1 MGSTRADS
9 AAVRDLSERLLTLE
23 LGSDISLAG
32 LTGDFRR
39 LFRLQGFVS
48 YSLRIEHTRIEVDGG
63 AVSAGVPDRWVA
75 ELDSV
80 VRASGARFGY
90 YDALRPQSWQRN
102 RARTRT
108 ELDARVPMP
117 TNLALAYARVG
128 LADLDQLRVLV
139 CEGDTL
145 LAWVGGFREE
155 RFTAQDKRLLTRL
168 TPALHRRLVVQRHV
182 ATARL
187 TEAALQASLDA
198 VPCAAF
204 VLDKTGRILCANHVG
219 KELLGKNF
227 AGTVASLRHCVRH
240 RQRTT
245 VLEAGNFALT
255 ELRAPG
261 LARHYLALRQ
271 LDPSDPSGRLVK
283 ARQRWSLT
291 PRQAQVLEQ
300 LVKGK
305 SNRAISVA
313 VGCAEGTVQLHVAA
327 LLAKAGAESRAE
339 VVARFWTELG

>member
-145 LAWVGGFREE
+145 LAWVGGFREAFHCPGQE
-155 RFTAQDKRLLTRL
+155 TAHTSNTSTSPPAGRAAACCYRASDRGCPPSFVGRRTVRRFRARQDGAHLVRQPRRKGVAGEELRR
-168 TPALHRRLVVQRHV
+168 HRRIS
-182 ATARL
+182 
-187 TEAALQASLDA
+187 ASLCSPSSKNDG
-198 VPCAAF
+198 
-204 VLDKTGRILCANHVG
+204 TGGR
-219 KELLGKNF
+219 
-227 AGTVASLRHCVRH
+227 
-240 RQRTT
+240 
-245 VLEAGNFALT
+245 
-255 ELRAPG
+255 ELR
-261 LARHYLALRQ
+261 
-271 LDPSDPSGRLVK
+271 LDGTPCTGSG
-283 ARQRWSLT
+283 T
-291 PRQAQVLEQ
+291 PLSR
-300 LVKGK
+300 
-305 SNRAISVA
+305 
-313 VGCAEGTVQLHVAA
+313 TAA
-327 LLAKAGAESRAE
+327 TRP
-339 VVARFWTELG
+339 